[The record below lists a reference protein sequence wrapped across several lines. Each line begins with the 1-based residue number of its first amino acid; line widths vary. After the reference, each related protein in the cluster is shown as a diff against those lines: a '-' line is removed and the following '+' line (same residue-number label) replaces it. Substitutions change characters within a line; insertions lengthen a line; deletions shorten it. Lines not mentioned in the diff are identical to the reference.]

1 MPENANTVFER
12 IGGQEAVNRL
22 VDAFYRNMDSFPEA
36 RHIRAMHADDLGP
49 TRALLK
55 TYLAEWLGG
64 PRHYSAHKGHPR
76 MRMRHA
82 HLRIGTRE
90 RDAWL
95 SCMNSALEETIA
107 DEPTRRR
114 IADDLAKLADWMR
127 NDPGN
132 PHDSRHEA
140 ADPAKV

>member
-1 MPENANTVFER
+1 MPENADTVFER
-12 IGGQEAVNRL
+12 IGGQETVNRL
-22 VDAFYRNMDSFPEA
+22 VEAFYRNMDSFPEA
-36 RHIRAMHADDLGP
+36 QQIRAMHAEDLGP

-64 PRHYSAHKGHPR
+64 PRDYSARKGHPR

-82 HLRIGTRE
+82 HLRIGTLE

-95 SCMNSALEETIA
+95 SCMNGAIEETIA

-132 PHDSRHEA
+132 PHDSRHGA
-140 ADPAKV
+140 TDPAKV

>member
-1 MPENANTVFER
+1 
-12 IGGQEAVNRL
+12 
-22 VDAFYRNMDSFPEA
+22 
-36 RHIRAMHADDLGP
+36 MHAEDLGP

-64 PRHYSAHKGHPR
+64 ARHYSAQKGHPR

-82 HLRIGTRE
+82 HLRIGPAE

-95 SCMNSALEETIA
+95 SCMNAALDETVA
-107 DEPTRRR
+107 DQPARRR
-114 IADDLAKLADWMR
+114 IAEDLAKLADWMR

-132 PHDSRHEA
+132 PHDGRHA
-140 ADPAKV
+140 PTQPANV

>member
-12 IGGQEAVNRL
+12 IGGQETVNRL
-22 VDAFYRNMDSFPEA
+22 VDAFYRNMDSYSEA
-36 RHIRAMHADDLGP
+36 RKIRAMHADDLGP

-64 PRHYSAHKGHPR
+64 PRHYSAQKGHPR

-82 HLRIGTRE
+82 HLRIGPAE

-95 SCMNSALEETIA
+95 SCMNAALEETIV
-107 DEPTRRR
+107 DEPIRHR
-114 IADDLAKLADWMR
+114 IGEDLAKLADWMR

-132 PHDSRHEA
+132 AHDSRHA
-140 ADPAKV
+140 TSNPAKV